1 MATTIITVVIMTI
14 AAVTKDVSTTVAF
27 MIIAVDINE
36 EWMLMAAAMTAAVA
50 IRDVWILPDEFT
62 TAPDATRD
70 ESMPTVATMT
80 TPADI

>member
-1 MATTIITVVIMTI
+1 MATTIITVVITTI

-27 MIIAVDINE
+27 MIIAVDIKE
-36 EWMLMAAAMTAAVA
+36 EWMLMAAALTAVVA

-62 TAPDATRD
+62 TALDATWD
-70 ESMPTVATMT
+70 ELMPTVATMT